1 MKLTLSHNDIVQ
13 GIVAFLETRGI
24 KGFDPLKV
32 HASFSVSRKDQSLS
46 AVLDEDAPVEV
57 VGDEPKSPVEAGK
70 PEAAAQ
76 ASATKNGENGAAKAA
91 AVEPS
96 ASTQAVATDASDAQ
110 AQAPAT
116 PVDAVEP
123 EVKAA
128 EPVATEA
135 ADSAVAD
142 ENLFG

>member
-24 KGFDPLKV
+24 KGFDPMKV

-57 VGDEPKSPVEAGK
+57 AGDEPKSPVESDK

-76 ASATKNGENGAAKAA
+76 ASATKGGENGGAKAA

-96 ASTQAVATDASDAQ
+96 SSTQTVATVASDAQ
-110 AQAPAT
+110 VQEPAT
-116 PVDAVEP
+116 PEVAAEP
-123 EVKAA
+123 EVEAA
-128 EPVATEA
+128 EPVATP
-135 ADSAVAD
+135 VAD